1 MMDGVEN
8 IILSP
13 RLQAV
18 ADMIPD
24 CDKVVDVGSDHGLL
38 GSYCLSFGKCRYVI
52 ATDIHE
58 GPAMRTLEQMKA
70 YKDRFEVKVT
80 DGLSGVELKED
91 MTVAIAGMGGLE
103 ICKILKNALSSEG
116 SVPKGMKF
124 ILQPQKSHYE
134 LRAFLST
141 NGFAIL
147 KERIVI
153 EKDRFFYTVI
163 LVEYTGDGY
172 ALSEEEKY
180 LGPVI
185 LKDRPENYGEY
196 IAHEKEVFGK
206 RALGDPKCAQI
217 LKDWE
222 KYL

>member
-1 MMDGVEN
+1 MDGVEN
-8 IILSP
+8 IVLSP

-18 ADMIPD
+18 ADLIPD

-38 GSYCLSFGKCRYVI
+38 GSYCLSLGLCRYVI

-58 GPAMRTLEQMKA
+58 GPAMRTLEQMKE
-70 YKDRFEVKVT
+70 YKDHCEVKVT
-80 DGLSGVELKED
+80 DGLKGVEINED
-91 MTVAIAGMGGLE
+91 MTVVIAGMGGLE
-103 ICKILKNALSSEG
+103 ISKILKNALSSEK

-134 LRAFLST
+134 LRAFLSA

-163 LVEYTGDGY
+163 LVEYTGDAY
-172 ALSEEEKY
+172 ELSDEEKY

-185 LKDRPENYGEY
+185 LKDRPENYKEY

-206 RALGDPKCAQI
+206 RALGDQKCAQI
-217 LKDWE
+217 LKNWE

>member
-1 MMDGVEN
+1 
-8 IILSP
+8 
-13 RLQAV
+13 
-18 ADMIPD
+18 
-24 CDKVVDVGSDHGLL
+24 
-38 GSYCLSFGKCRYVI
+38 
-52 ATDIHE
+52 
-58 GPAMRTLEQMKA
+58 MK
-70 YKDRFEVKVT
+70 
-80 DGLSGVELKED
+80 
-91 MTVAIAGMGGLE
+91 I
-103 ICKILKNALSSEG
+103 
-116 SVPKGMKF
+116 

-134 LRAFLST
+134 LRAFLSA

-163 LVEYTGDGY
+163 LVEYTGDAY
-172 ALSEEEKY
+172 ELSDDEKY

-206 RALGDPKCAQI
+206 RALGDPKCAQL
-217 LKDWE
+217 LKNWE